1 MTDDNALP
9 KTYSPA
15 EIEPEINSLWLDKRA
30 FHAEPDGRGPGERY
44 VIMMPLPN
52 VTGALHMGHAIDN
65 GMQDLLVRWH
75 RMRGHNALWMPG
87 TDHAGIGTQAVVEKR
102 LKELEGLT
110 RHDLGRDGLVERIW
124 RWKDQYQARII
135 SQQQR
140 MGCSCDWDR
149 QRFTMDA
156 VCARAVRRAFFK
168 MFSDGLIFRGL
179 RLVNWDVYLRTTISD
194 DEIEYE
200 TVAGFFWHLRYPVI
214 DPRPGEPDHV
224 IVATTRPE
232 TMLGDTAVAVHPDPE
247 RALDE
252 KIAEARAAAA
262 GDPEKARELEALT
275 ERRRGLLP
283 LLKKLRAMAL
293 DGRQVRL
300 PLLDRPIPLI
310 ADEWAKPEL
319 GSGCVKIT
327 PAHDHNDYAVWT
339 RHRERIGIVNIL
351 NPDGT
356 LNEAA
361 GPYRGLE
368 RFQARERVVE
378 DLKKLGLLEKTEE
391 HEIEIGH
398 SDRSKTP
405 VEPYLSYQ
413 WFVKMGDVPG
423 GVVMGRGTK
432 KEFTAPGLVQAAM
445 DAVTDGRV
453 SVHPSRYAKTY
464 LDWLAEKRD
473 WPISRQLWW
482 GHRIPI
488 WSREMKKA
496 DVTRELGFLKSID
509 PEQAGGLMVKAV
521 LPETGESVFIGA
533 GDSPDPKRLPGKTDD
548 TLRIEACLLED
559 DRALIDLLAGAGF
572 GQDPD
577 VLDTWFS
584 SALWPFSTLGW
595 PDPETAPVED
605 GQAPLGSVDGQSNC
619 LDYYYPGSCLVTAR
633 DIITLWVAR
642 MVLAG
647 LYCLGDVPFRDV
659 FIHATILDGKG
670 VRMSKSKGNGI
681 DPVDIV
687 DAYGT
692 DAMRYVLAD
701 MQTGTQDIRL
711 PVTAVC
717 PSCGFHNDLGSTAH
731 GSTIFSYVC
740 GKNLDGS
747 GKKGSC
753 GKEFDVLGTLPDL
766 PQAKL
771 LSERFETGRAFC
783 TKLWNSARFA
793 FMNLRKDAA
802 APSPADLA
810 LEDRWILSVL
820 SRTIREADSGLA
832 DYNPSRA
839 LGALRDFFWGSLCDW
854 YLEAIK
860 PRLSGKTGDGQAA
873 DAASGGKASG
883 ETASRILAYCLD
895 RIFRLFHPFVPFITE
910 YLWQRL
916 REFAPQRDLGALAA
930 APDSGLLILAAWPKA
945 ETGLEDPEIEALFA
959 ETQTVIRLVREVR
972 ASRGLPPR
980 QPLTVTLKPPAERAG
995 KFDRT
1000 VNLISSLAG
1009 LGKLAVDPSA
1019 SRPSGSVT
1027 TLAGDTVIFVHDLID
1042 DAKEKTR
1049 LQAEIKK
1056 IESDIASAEKKLA
1069 NADFTSRAP
1078 KEIVDGQKKRLNDL
1092 VAQRDALETN
1102 LKALA

>member
-1 MTDDNALP
+1 MSEDNAIS
-9 KTYSPA
+9 KTYTPA
-15 EIEPEINSLWLDKRA
+15 EIEPEIYKLWLERRA

-52 VTGALHMGHAIDN
+52 VTGALHMGHAMDN
-65 GMQDLLVRWH
+65 GMQDLLIRWH
-75 RMRGHNALWMPG
+75 RMRGDNALWMPG

-110 RHDLGRDGLVERIW
+110 RVDLGREGLVERIW

-140 MGCSCDWDR
+140 MGCSCDWER
-149 QRFTMDA
+149 QRFTMDP
-156 VCARAVRRAFFK
+156 VCARAVRHAFFR

-179 RLVNWDVYLRTTISD
+179 RLVNWDTYLRTTISD
-194 DEIEYE
+194 DEIEHE
-200 TVAGFFWHLRYPVI
+200 TVAGYFWHLRYPVI
-214 DPRPGEPDHV
+214 DPKKGEPDHV
-224 IVATTRPE
+224 VVATTRPE

-247 RALDE
+247 GALDE
-252 KIAEARAAAA
+252 R
-262 GDPEKARELEALT
+262 LEALAAEAASDAEKAKELEELK
-275 ERRRGLLP
+275 ERKRDLLP
-283 LLKKLRAMAL
+283 LLKKLRDMAK
-293 DGRQVRL
+293 DGRRVRL

-310 ADEWAKPEL
+310 ADEWAKPEM

-327 PAHDHNDYAVWT
+327 PAHDHNDYAVWA
-339 RHRERIGIVNIL
+339 RHKDRIGIVNIL

-361 GPYRGLE
+361 GPYAGME
-368 RFQARERVVE
+368 RFAARERVVE
-378 DLKKLGLLEKTEE
+378 DLKSIGLVEKIEE

-405 VEPYLSYQ
+405 VEPYLSHQ

-432 KEFTAPGLVQAAM
+432 KEHKSPGLVQAAM
-445 DAVTDGRV
+445 DAVALGRV
-453 SVHPSRYAKTY
+453 AVHPGRYAKTY

-488 WSREMKKA
+488 WSAEMKRAEAARKMTA
-496 DVTRELGFLKSID
+496 VSLKLMAAKPAWSKKIPVRVTVLGTD
-509 PEQAGGLMVKAV
+509 
-521 LPETGESVFIGA
+521 ESTLVEVSGPV
-533 GDSPDPKRLPGKTDD
+533 GKGTLPGKDED
-548 TLRIEACLLED
+548 ALRIEICLLED
-559 DRALIDLLAGAGF
+559 DKELVGFLEKAGF
-572 GQDPD
+572 EQDPD

-595 PDPETAPVED
+595 PDPETAPVEA
-605 GQAPLGSVDGQSNC
+605 GQAPLGSSAGKPNC
-619 LDYYYPGSCLVTAR
+619 LDYYYPGSCLATGR

-659 FIHATILDGKG
+659 FIHANILDGKG

-681 DPVDIV
+681 DPVDII

-692 DAMRYVLAD
+692 DAMRFVLAD

-717 PSCGFHNDLGSTAH
+717 PTCGFHNDLGATAH

-740 GKNLDGS
+740 GRNPDGS
-747 GKKGSC
+747 TKKGAC

-771 LSERFETGRAFC
+771 ISERFETGRAFC

-793 FMNLRKDAA
+793 FLNLKKDAA
-802 APSPADLA
+802 APAAKSLA
-810 LEDRWILSVL
+810 VEDRWILSVL
-820 SRTIREADSGLA
+820 TKTIREADAGLA

-860 PRLSGKTGDGQAA
+860 PRLSGKVAGGDV
-873 DAASGGKASG
+873 
-883 ETASRILAYCLD
+883 ASRVLAFCLD

-916 REFAPQRDLGALAA
+916 REYAPERDLGKLAA
-930 APDSGLLILAAWPKA
+930 APDAELLIQAAWPEPA
-945 ETGLEDPEIEALFA
+945 GALEDADTEALFA
-959 ETQTVIRLVREVR
+959 ETQLVIRVVREVR
-972 ASRGLPPR
+972 SSRGLPPK
-980 QPLTVTLKPPAERAG
+980 QPLTVTAKPPAARVERLM
-995 KFDRT
+995 RT
-1000 VNLISSLAG
+1000 EHLIATLAG
-1009 LGKLAVDPSA
+1009 IERLVVDPAA
-1019 SRPSGSVT
+1019 SRAPGSVT
-1027 TLAGDTVIFVHDLID
+1027 ALAGDTVIFVHGLID
-1042 DAKEKTR
+1042 DEKEKAR
-1049 LQAEIKK
+1049 L
-1056 IESDIASAEKKLA
+1056 SAELKKLESEIAASGKKLA
-1069 NADFTSRAP
+1069 NGSFTARAP
-1078 KEIVDGQKKRLNDL
+1078 KEVVAGQRKRLADL
-1092 VAQRDALETN
+1092 VVQRAALQAN
-1102 LKALA
+1102 LKALS

>member
-1 MTDDNALP
+1 MTEDNSIS

-15 EIEPEINSLWLDKRA
+15 EIEPEIAALWLKDQS
-30 FHAEPDGRGPGERY
+30 FHAVPDARQPDERY

-75 RMRGHNALWMPG
+75 RMRGHNTLWMPG
-87 TDHAGIGTQAVVEKR
+87 TDHAGIATQAVVEKR

-110 RHDLGRDGLVERIW
+110 RHDVGREGLVKRIW
-124 RWKDQYQARII
+124 QWKDQYQTRII

-140 MGCSCDWDR
+140 MGCSCDWER
-149 QRFTMDA
+149 QRFTMDK
-156 VCARAVRRAFFK
+156 VCARAVREFFFK
-168 MFSDGLIFRGL
+168 MFSDGLISRGR
-179 RLVNWDVYLRTTISD
+179 RLVNWDTYLRTTISD

-200 TVAGFFWHLRYPVI
+200 KVAGFFWHLRYPVI
-214 DPRPGEPDHV
+214 DPKKGEPAFV

-252 KIAEARAAAA
+252 RIRVLEAEA
-262 GDPEKARELEALT
+262 GSDPEKAKELESVR
-275 ERRRGLLP
+275 ERKRNLLP
-283 LLKKLRAMAL
+283 HLKKLRDMAQA
-293 DGRQVRL
+293 GRQVKL
-300 PLLDRPIPLI
+300 PLLDRAIPLI

-339 RHRERIGIVNIL
+339 RHREDIGIVNIL

-361 GPYRGLE
+361 GAYQGIDRLK
-368 RFQARERVVE
+368 ARERVVE
-378 DLKKLGLLEKTEE
+378 DLKKLDLLDTIEE

-405 VEPYLSYQ
+405 VEPYLSHQ

-432 KEFTAPGLVQAAM
+432 KEFKAPGLVQAAM
-445 DAVTDGRV
+445 DAVTSGRV
-453 SVHPSRYAKTY
+453 AVHPARYAKTY
-464 LDWLAEKRD
+464 LDWLSEKRD

-488 WSREMKKA
+488 WSKEI
-496 DVTRELGFLKSID
+496 TRSQAMTDAGLAALEKLIAKTPALKNKIVLS
-509 PEQAGGLMVKAV
+509 VKAAGTD
-521 LPETGESVFIGA
+521 EAAMFRDCGA
-533 GDSPDPKRLPGKTDD
+533 IDRKKFPGKDGDEVRLEICPRDD
-548 TLRIEACLLED
+548 D
-559 DRALIDLLAGAGF
+559 DALMALLAEHKF
-572 GQDPD
+572 EQDPD

-595 PDPETAPVED
+595 PDPETAPID
-605 GQAPLGSVDGQSNC
+605 AGQASLGTSGGKENC

-670 VRMSKSKGNGI
+670 MRMSKSKGNGI
-681 DPVDIV
+681 DPVDIIDV
-687 DAYGT
+687 YGT
-692 DAMRYVLAD
+692 DAMRFVLAD

-717 PSCGFHNDLGSTAH
+717 PSCGFHNDLGATAH

-740 GKNLDGS
+740 GRNPDGS
-747 GKKGSC
+747 KKKESC

-766 PQAKL
+766 PQARL
-771 LSERFETGRAFC
+771 VSERFEEGRAFC

-793 FMNLRKDAA
+793 FMNLKKDAA
-802 APSPADLA
+802 TPAIQDLA
-810 LEDRWILSVL
+810 VEDRWILSRL
-820 SRTIREADSGLA
+820 SHTIREADAGLA

-839 LGALRDFFWGSLCDW
+839 VGAARDFFWGSLCDW
-854 YLEAIK
+854 YLEAVK
-860 PRLSGKTGDGQAA
+860 PRLAGKAPGG
-873 DAASGGKASG
+873 DAAS
-883 ETASRILAYCLD
+883 RVLAYCLD
-895 RIFRLFHPFVPFITE
+895 RVFRLFHPFVPFITE
-910 YLWQRL
+910 YLWQKL
-916 REFAPQRDLGALAA
+916 REYSPARDLGKE
-930 APDSGLLILAAWPKA
+930 APVKDSACLIASAWPEPVPA
-945 ETGLEDPEIEALFA
+945 FEDADIQNLFV
-959 ETQTVIRLVREVR
+959 ETQAVIRLVREVR
-972 ASRGLPPR
+972 ASRGLPPK
-980 QPLTVTLKPPAERAG
+980 QPLTVTLKPAQTNADRFHRTAGLITALAGIEKLAIDPAAERPAG
-995 KFDRT
+995 AVT
-1000 VNLISSLAG
+1000 SLAG
-1009 LGKLAVDPSA
+1009 DA
-1019 SRPSGSVT
+1019 
-1027 TLAGDTVIFVHDLID
+1027 TVFVHGLID
-1042 DAKEKTR
+1042 EAKEKTR
-1049 LQAEIKK
+1049 LEAEL
-1056 IESDIASAEKKLA
+1056 KKLEGDIIGSRKKLD
-1069 NADFTSRAP
+1069 NKEFTSRAP
-1078 KEIVDGQKKRLNDL
+1078 KEVVEGQKKRLAEL
-1092 VAQRDALETN
+1092 EAQKKSIGAN
-1102 LKALA
+1102 LKALG